1 MNAVEKPSGF
11 LTVSKYFRVSGG
23 REDDAVFQNRVVCTQ
38 TCGNF
43 RTFVPKRKRSP
54 VQSGGGLARRNAR
67 IIKFKTDRRYCRHPL
82 FDIATGR
89 VRAL

>member
-54 VQSGGGLARRNAR
+54 VQSGGGLARRNVR